1 MTKYIKLDD
10 MINLA
15 KSWEGIKI
23 SNQIVCVTWG
33 LVENIELLPTTTI
46 PEPYK
51 GTNWDLLQEYID
63 NTSVKCFV
71 AFNAPKAREMLEEIQ
86 SRLVSD
92 MPKVGEDIE
101 VFNMSEEEWQVRKFL
116 GYSVSG
122 DIYSTFTLIRPI
134 SIPPEISSAIKL
146 LEDSNY
152 IVTKK

>member
-23 SNQIVCVTWG
+23 SNQTVCVTWG
-33 LVENIELLPTTTI
+33 LVENIELLPTNTI

-51 GTNWDLLQEYID
+51 GTNWDLLQGYID
-63 NTSVKCFV
+63 KFSDDHPSKILLQ
-71 AFNAPKAREMLEEIQ
+71 KIQ

-92 MPKVGEDIE
+92 MPKIGEKYAFSNNSKDWLISKLKGISYDTE
-101 VFNMSEEEWQVRKFL
+101 TMSWN
-116 GYSVSG
+116 Y
-122 DIYSTFTLIRPI
+122 IRPI
-134 SIPPEISSAIKL
+134 SPIPPEISSAIKL